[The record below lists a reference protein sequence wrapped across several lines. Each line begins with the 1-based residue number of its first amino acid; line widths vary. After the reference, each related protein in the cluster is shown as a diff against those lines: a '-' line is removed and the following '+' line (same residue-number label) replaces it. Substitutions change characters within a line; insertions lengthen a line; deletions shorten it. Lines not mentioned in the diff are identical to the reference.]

1 MTRADS
7 FVTEIADIPIRHA
20 VPPQDFRAELMEKYR
35 DFTVSRQAML
45 TVEMSEMPHAEI
57 DEWRRAIVTEEER
70 GFRLER
76 HDFCG
81 FFDPGKPVCPVR
93 VITNQF
99 SYDSFI
105 RVLYTELLL
114 PHPGFLL
121 HCSSVIRAE
130 RGYVFSGDSGAGKTT
145 IGTLN
150 PENVLLGDDL
160 LILRKADDRSYH
172 VYGTPFVGS
181 DIPWGVNQ
189 HAPIKA
195 LLFLN
200 QARENRVAPL
210 RPNEATSKLLKQV
223 MFFRR
228 SRAGLEAI
236 FSAVSDLVRSVPVY
250 DLFFLPDNS
259 VWDVIDQL

>member
-1 MTRADS
+1 VTDDKS
-7 FVTEIADIPIRHA
+7 FVTNIADLPIRHVIA
-20 VPPQDFRAELMEKYR
+20 PRGFRDQLMEKYR
-35 DFTVSRQAML
+35 DFTAPRQALL

-57 DEWRRAIVTEEER
+57 EKWQKAVVTEEDH
-70 GFRLER
+70 GYRLER

-81 FFDPGKPVCPVR
+81 FFDPGEPACQVR

-99 SYDSFI
+99 SYDSFL

-121 HCSSVIRAE
+121 HCSSVIRGA
-130 RGYVFSGDSGAGKTT
+130 RGFVFSGDSGAGKTT

-160 LILRKADDRSYH
+160 LILRKTDDGSYH
-172 VYGTPFVGS
+172 VYGTPFIGS

-189 HAPIKA
+189 HAPIRA

-210 RPNEATSKLLKQV
+210 GPNEATSKLLKQV

-228 SRAGLEAI
+228 SHPGLEAI
-236 FSAVSDLVRSVPVY
+236 FSAVSDVVRSVPVY

-259 VWDVIDQL
+259 VWEVIDSL